1 MKELL
6 NKKAVKAA
14 LILFLIALFSITL
27 CPAFSPVVN
36 IVRQLVGSCV
46 IGWWTGKYLVK
57 LWYK

>member
-1 MKELL
+1 MEKLI
-6 NKKAVKAA
+6 NKKVVKAVLA
-14 LILFLIALFSITL
+14 ICLIALFLITL

-36 IVRQLVGSCV
+36 IVRQLIGSCV